1 MAKNRQRSHTTF
13 RFKRFEISNSRSAQ
27 RVGTDGVI
35 TGAAAPVESESPVEI
50 WDAGAGTGLIALM
63 LAQRNPLAHIT
74 AIEIDP
80 EAASE
85 CRANVAASP
94 WPDRVDVVCDDI
106 GVIAPSLPRPDIIVS
121 NPPFFASGDSG
132 TPDAR
137 RALARHDGT
146 LGPLTLISLA
156 ARSLNPGGRLT
167 FIAPYDRND
176 SIMFHASLERMQPV
190 ATLDIAS
197 RENRE
202 PIRRLWTMM
211 RRDDA
216 AMRPCMSGRLDIH
229 PSATPAT
236 YTEAYRQLTGDFYLD
251 F

>member
-1 MAKNRQRSHTTF
+1 MAKDRQRSHTTF
-13 RFKRFEISNSRSAQ
+13 RFKQFAISNTMAAQ

-35 TGAAAPVESESPVEI
+35 TGAATPVHSNSYAEI
-50 WDAGAGTGLIALM
+50 WDAGTGTGLIALM
-63 LAQRNPLAHIT
+63 LAQRSPLAHIT

-80 EAASE
+80 EAAAE

-94 WPDRVDVVCDDI
+94 WADRVTVMEGDI
-106 GVIAPSLPRPDIIVS
+106 NTLVPTLPQPDIIVS
-121 NPPFFASGDSG
+121 NPPFFASVESAA
-132 TPDAR
+132 PDAR

-156 ARSLNPGGRLT
+156 ARSLRQGGRLT

-176 SIMFHASLERMQPV
+176 AILFQASLDRMQPV

-197 RENRE
+197 RDDRE

-211 RRDDA
+211 RREEA
-216 AMRPCMSGRLDIH
+216 AMKPCMSHRLDIH
-229 PSATPAT
+229 HSAAPADF
-236 YTEAYRQLTGDFYLD
+236 TEAYRQLTGDFYLD
-251 F
+251 L

>member
-1 MAKNRQRSHTTF
+1 MTKDRQRSHTTF
-13 RFKRFEISNSRSAQ
+13 RFKQFAISNTMAAQ

-35 TGAAAPVESESPVEI
+35 TGAATPVDTDSNAEI

-63 LAQRNPLAHIT
+63 LAQRSPLAHIT

-80 EAASE
+80 EAAAE

-94 WPDRVDVVCDDI
+94 WADRVTVMEGDI
-106 GVIAPSLPRPDIIVS
+106 NTLAPALPQPDIIVS
-121 NPPFFASGDSG
+121 NPPFFASVESAA
-132 TPDAR
+132 PDAR

-156 ARSLNPGGRLT
+156 ARYLRPCGRLT
-167 FIAPYDRND
+167 FIAPSDRND
-176 SIMFHASLERMQPV
+176 AIMFQTSLDRMQPV
-190 ATLDIAS
+190 AMLDIAS
-197 RENRE
+197 RDDHE

-211 RRDDA
+211 RREDA
-216 AMRPCMSGRLDIH
+216 PMEPCISARLDIH
-229 PSATPAT
+229 PSATPAAFT
-236 YTEAYRQLTGDFYLD
+236 DGYRQLTGDFYLD